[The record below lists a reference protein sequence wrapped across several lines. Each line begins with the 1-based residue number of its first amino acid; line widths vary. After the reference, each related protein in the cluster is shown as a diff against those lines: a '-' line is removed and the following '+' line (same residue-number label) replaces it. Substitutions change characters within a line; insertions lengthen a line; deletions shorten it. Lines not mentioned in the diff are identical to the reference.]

1 MQEKKMHTISW
12 DAYEYEYKHKGRDWF
27 WGVGIITTAL
37 AVSSVVLGNITF
49 AGVIVASAIV
59 LTLYAI
65 RRPRRIT
72 FTISKNGIAI
82 ENKKHSFGTLR
93 SFWIQEN
100 ESGIHKLIIQEA
112 RLLSPYLVIPLE
124 NIDAEEVRALLLS
137 FLPEKEHHEPFSYKL
152 MEQLGF

>member
-59 LTLYAI
+59 LTLYGGRAAS
-65 RRPRRIT
+65 RSRSQKT
-72 FTISKNGIAI
+72 VSLLKTKN
-82 ENKKHSFGTLR
+82 
-93 SFWIQEN
+93 
-100 ESGIHKLIIQEA
+100 
-112 RLLSPYLVIPLE
+112 IPLRHCVLFGYKKTR
-124 NIDAEEVRALLLS
+124 AEYINL
-137 FLPEKEHHEPFSYKL
+137 
-152 MEQLGF
+152 